1 MKQVELRLIP
11 APGAKPEFL
20 ATMEATTQ
28 STTPTNSIW
37 ERLTDKVVVLEGHT
51 RDAWALDTSC
61 KWHAFQVTSVDGR
74 NKLPGFVKYLR
85 ERQKTAYG
93 RFGDDQVWVIS
104 NKQVSN
110 WTLNCRV
117 AALSTIPH
125 CPLLKVKQPAAA
137 AAAAQPTATATP
149 TTSKKKKGF
158 GFLGNLVGAQKRT
171 NQQVEIAA
179 VKKVSA
185 AAPAAA
191 GGGGDTAPST
201 GPNATNTNTTTNNT
215 NTSLELLKTAGQ
227 VLADFRSE
235 MEQEMLDFDASDEP
249 LLKVPLDVASKLR
262 TMSESE
268 QQSGRVTMEIL
279 KYIVYE
285 QAEEVNENWIQIY
298 KEGEAPPEVLEDMNK
313 AEVPDEVRGQQQA
326 IQQQRQKMELQR
338 AQKDAELKQKAALR
352 GEQNADDEEDFAV
365 LNTKKRD
372 RRTIEEIQ
380 LGTGK
385 RRK

>member
-1 MKQVELRLIP
+1 
-11 APGAKPEFL
+11 
-20 ATMEATTQ
+20 
-28 STTPTNSIW
+28 
-37 ERLTDKVVVLEGHT
+37 
-51 RDAWALDTSC
+51 
-61 KWHAFQVTSVDGR
+61 
-74 NKLPGFVKYLR
+74 
-85 ERQKTAYG
+85 
-93 RFGDDQVWVIS
+93 
-104 NKQVSN
+104 
-110 WTLNCRV
+110 
-117 AALSTIPH
+117 
-125 CPLLKVKQPAAA
+125 
-137 AAAAQPTATATP
+137 
-149 TTSKKKKGF
+149 
-158 GFLGNLVGAQKRT
+158 
-171 NQQVEIAA
+171 
-179 VKKVSA
+179 
-185 AAPAAA
+185 
-191 GGGGDTAPST
+191 
-201 GPNATNTNTTTNNT
+201 
-215 NTSLELLKTAGQ
+215 
-227 VLADFRSE
+227 

-285 QAEEVNENWIQIY
+285 QAEEVNENWIACKEASEFLDETVIQIY

-338 AQKDAELKQKAALR
+338 AQKDADLKQKAALR
-352 GEQNADDEEDFAV
+352 GEQNGADDEEDFAV